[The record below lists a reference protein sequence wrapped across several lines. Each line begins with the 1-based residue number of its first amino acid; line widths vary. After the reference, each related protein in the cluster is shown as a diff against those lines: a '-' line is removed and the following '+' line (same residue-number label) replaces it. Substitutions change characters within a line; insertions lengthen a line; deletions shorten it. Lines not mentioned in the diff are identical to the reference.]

1 MRPKLM
7 ERCIHLVGVD
17 FIVDM
22 VTLAGAVH
30 QVGLPE
36 NSQVL
41 RGGGLAD
48 TNMLCDS
55 ANTSRIICP
64 GKIFDDFQ
72 ARGIGQGFKETAQFS
87 YIWHSLWFIILLFA

>member
-1 MRPKLM
+1 M
-7 ERCIHLVGVD
+7 ERRIHLVGVD

-22 VTLAGAVH
+22 VTPPVAFY

-41 RGGGLAD
+41 RGGRLAD

-55 ANTSRIICP
+55 ANTPRITCP

-72 ARGIGQGFKETAQFS
+72 PRGIGQGFKETAQFC
-87 YIWHSLWFIILLFA
+87 YVWHSLKFTSLFFV

>member
-1 MRPKLM
+1 MCPKQM
-7 ERCIHLVGVD
+7 ERRIHLLGVD

-22 VTLAGAVH
+22 VTPACTVH

-41 RGGGLAD
+41 RGGRLAD
-48 TNMLCDS
+48 TNMLRDS
-55 ANTSRIICP
+55 ANTPRINCP

-72 ARGIGQGFKETAQFS
+72 PRGIGQGFKETAQFS
-87 YIWHSLWFIILLFA
+87 YIWHSL